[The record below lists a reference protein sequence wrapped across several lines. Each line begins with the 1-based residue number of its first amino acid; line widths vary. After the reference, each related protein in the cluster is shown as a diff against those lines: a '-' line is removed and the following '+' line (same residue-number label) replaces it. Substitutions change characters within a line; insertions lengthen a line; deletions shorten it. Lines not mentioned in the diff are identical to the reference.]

1 MEIQCTGSYPFF
13 LIDVRRLPIL
23 VFILPLFL
31 FDKDVWFIGF
41 VFLAYLIFAQ
51 INYKFTTSVRLEG
64 SQLIIQYKRFFINWE
79 KTLALK
85 GMVMDMID
93 YKDIVMRTVNK
104 NGGTNYLL
112 TILINGDRKFR
123 IDTRVGFT
131 KEDFLE
137 LMKAV
142 GRAPVQ

>member
-1 MEIQCTGSYPFF
+1 M
-13 LIDVRRLPIL
+13 

-64 SQLIIQYKRFFINWE
+64 SLLIIRYKRFFINWE
-79 KTLALK
+79 KTLELK

-93 YKDIVMRTVNK
+93 YKDIVMRAVNK

-123 IDTRVGFT
+123 LDTRVGFT

-142 GRAPVQ
+142 GRAPVR